1 MITLDILIPCRNEDL
16 YLDTLINSF
25 QNLIIPKNLSVRY
38 IFSDNAS
45 TDGTH
50 ETLKNSKLENKIVY
64 LQEKNNGGYANF
76 NFLLNKIEADYF
88 MFIDGHDY
96 LSKFYLENFCH
107 YVNLHSS
114 NTAFIGDVITLQ
126 EIKGKFYPVK
136 VQKRYQFSKISSL
149 RNLQLSIFLLHNS
162 IYHSIYPTKQI
173 NMEVLTNAKSWSID
187 HLITHAGFANCELK
201 YLDKAFYVRR
211 YREII
216 GDDFSHNI
224 SGEIISRRQRGLGES
239 TLIINDNDIA
249 NEIISVTKF
258 KNNLIVKI
266 LIRLL
271 INGKFS
277 NSYSGYFFYRVS
289 RFISNKFLRI
299 NPSYLQNKSI
309 SKEIYDEVTKLETF
323 KK

>member
-1 MITLDILIPCRNEDL
+1 MITLDVLIPCRNEDL
-16 YLDTLINSF
+16 YLNTLINSF
-25 QNLIIPKNLSVRY
+25 QNLTIPKNLSVRY

-45 TDGTH
+45 TDGTY
-50 ETLKNSKLENKIVY
+50 ETLKNSKLENKIVF

-76 NFLLNKIEADYF
+76 NFLLNKVQADYF

-96 LSKFYLENFCH
+96 LSKFYFEDFCH
-107 YVNLHSS
+107 QVNLHSS

-126 EIKGKFYPVK
+126 ENKGKFYPVS
-136 VQKRYQFSKISSL
+136 VQARYQFSKICSL

-173 NMEVLTNAKSWSID
+173 NMEVLKNAKSWSLD

-201 YLDKAFYVRR
+201 YLTKSFYVRR

-224 SGEIISRRQRGLGES
+224 SGEVISRRQRGLGEN
-239 TLIINDNDIA
+239 TLIINDNNIA

-258 KNNLIVKI
+258 KNNSIVKN

-271 INGKFS
+271 INGKFR
-277 NSYSGYFFYRVS
+277 NSHLSYIFYRVL
-289 RFISNKFLRI
+289 RFISSKILQI
-299 NPSYLQNKSI
+299 NPSHLQSKSI
-309 SKEIYDEVTKLETF
+309 SKEIYDEVIELETL
-323 KK
+323 KR